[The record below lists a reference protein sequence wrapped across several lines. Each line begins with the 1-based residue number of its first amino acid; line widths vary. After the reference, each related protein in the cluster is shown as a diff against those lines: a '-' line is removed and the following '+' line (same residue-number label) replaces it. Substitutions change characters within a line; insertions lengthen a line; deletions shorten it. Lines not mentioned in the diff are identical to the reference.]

1 MFKKIEEQAWSS
13 DLMKSS
19 RTLGQNK
26 ETMKQKLR
34 RALNEQRQGLEQ
46 SDKNVS
52 LYAKPKDDYD
62 EDDSDDSG
70 DDSGDGD
77 QDMAPAPPVTPVV
90 TKPATAPVTAGSALK
105 VGASILVRKSTTKK
119 PVSTF
124 TLLHPPSH
132 CL

>member
-1 MFKKIEEQAWSS
+1 
-13 DLMKSS
+13 MKSS

-46 SDKNVS
+46 SDKNVQ

-62 EDDSDDSG
+62 DDNDEDDDSDDE
-70 DDSGDGD
+70 DEDGD
-77 QDMAPAPPVTPVV
+77 QNMVPAPPVTPVV
-90 TKPATAPVTAGSALK
+90 TKPAAAPVDAGSALK

-119 PVSTF
+119 PVSHLALCSWF
-124 TLLHPPSH
+124 LLTIQSN
-132 CL
+132 